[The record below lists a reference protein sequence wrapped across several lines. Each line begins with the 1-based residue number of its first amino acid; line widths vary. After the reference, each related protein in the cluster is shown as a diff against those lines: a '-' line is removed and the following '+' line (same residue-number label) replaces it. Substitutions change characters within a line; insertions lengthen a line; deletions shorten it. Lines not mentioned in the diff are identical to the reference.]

1 MVVSERPPSTCS
13 IFDTLRQQR
22 ITEAFGVL
30 RFGQG
35 PHPTN
40 ALCGILK

>member
-30 RFGQG
+30 RFGK
-35 PHPTN
+35 
-40 ALCGILK
+40 ALIQPMPSAAS